1 MSENE
6 HFLTWLKQFKDT
18 LRVNAKIIVQKAAKS
33 FRSYVT
39 CKSQLSSPD
48 VEKESRYFP
57 LSAEVEPTGVSS
69 SNVIDNPLDLKF
81 LNVVMM
87 DSFF

>member
-1 MSENE
+1 M
-6 HFLTWLKQFKDT
+6 
-18 LRVNAKIIVQKAAKS
+18 NAKIIVQKAAKS